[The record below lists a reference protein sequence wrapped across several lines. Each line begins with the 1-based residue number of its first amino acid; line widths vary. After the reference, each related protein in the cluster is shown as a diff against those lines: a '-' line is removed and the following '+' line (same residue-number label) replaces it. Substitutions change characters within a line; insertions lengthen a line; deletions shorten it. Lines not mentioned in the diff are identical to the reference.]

1 MGSDRNGL
9 RILDHLIHFKSNE
22 RSYLYVEY
30 RDVPPTPIQTR
41 RSGYSGLMLKRATA
55 VAALLAAPVAV
66 LAGCDSNQTSGETT
80 SSSTSA
86 AAGEQAIK
94 AELKAPDGRSVANAT
109 IDFANGYATVTVET
123 VAAGILAPG
132 SHGMHIHSVGK
143 CEANSVAPTGGAS
156 GDFNSAGGH
165 LQVGGRTEHPAS
177 GDLTPLNVRS
187 DGSGKVVA
195 TTDAFKQED
204 LTGPEGSALI
214 IHQGPD
220 NFANIPQRYT
230 HDGVPGPDAET
241 LATGD
246 SGGRVACAVLAPAS
260 VSATTSVSTST
271 STVTETT
278 GAPVPP
284 ATSAT
289 TTSPTSSTST
299 TTTTTPSTST
309 TTTTSPASPAPP
321 PGG

>member
-1 MGSDRNGL
+1 
-9 RILDHLIHFKSNE
+9 
-22 RSYLYVEY
+22 
-30 RDVPPTPIQTR
+30 
-41 RSGYSGLMLKRATA
+41 MLKRATA
-55 VAALLAAPVAV
+55 AAALLAAPVAV
-66 LAGCDSNQTSGETT
+66 LAGCDTNQTSGEQTT
-80 SSSTSA
+80 SPTTTSA
-86 AAGEQAIK
+86 APGEQTIK
-94 AELKAPDGRSVANAT
+94 AELKAPDGKPVANAT
-109 IDFANGYATVTVET
+109 IDFTGGFATVTVET
-123 VAAGILAPG
+123 VAGGTLSPG

-195 TTDAFKQED
+195 TTDAFKADD
-204 LTGPEGSALI
+204 LKGPEGSALI
-214 IHQGPD
+214 IHSGPD

-246 SGGRVACAVLAPAS
+246 SGGRVACAVLAPATA
-260 VSATTSVSTST
+260 SATTTVSTST

-278 GAPVPP
+278 AAPVPP
-284 ATSAT
+284 ATSPT
-289 TTSPTSSTST
+289 TTSPSPTTTT
-299 TTTTTPSTST
+299 TTTTTPTTST
-309 TTTTSPASPAPP
+309 TTTTSPPASPP

>member
-1 MGSDRNGL
+1 
-9 RILDHLIHFKSNE
+9 
-22 RSYLYVEY
+22 
-30 RDVPPTPIQTR
+30 
-41 RSGYSGLMLKRATA
+41 
-55 VAALLAAPVAV
+55 
-66 LAGCDSNQTSGETT
+66 LAGCSSSQTNSEKTSTSTTT
-80 SSSTSA
+80 STSSA
-86 AAGEQAIK
+86 AAGAQTIK
-94 AELKAPDGRSVANAT
+94 AELKSPDGKPVANAT

-123 VAAGILAPG
+123 VAGSGLSPG

-143 CEANSVAPTGGAS
+143 CEANSVAPTGGPP
-156 GDFNSAGGH
+156 GNFDSAGGH
-165 LQVGGRTEHPAS
+165 LQAGGHTGHPAS

-195 TTDAFKQED
+195 TTDAFTADD
-204 LTGPEGSALI
+204 LKGPEGSALI
-214 IHQGPD
+214 IHEGPD

-246 SGGRVACAVLAPAS
+246 AGGRVACAVLAPATA
-260 VSATTSVSTST
+260 SASVSTST

-284 ATSAT
+284 ATSPT
-289 TTSPTSSTST
+289 TPSATSPTS
-299 TTTTTPSTST
+299 TTTPTTTASTSG
-309 TTTTSPASPAPP
+309 TTTTSSPASAP

>member
-1 MGSDRNGL
+1 M
-9 RILDHLIHFKSNE
+9 LI
-22 RSYLYVEY
+22 
-30 RDVPPTPIQTR
+30 
-41 RSGYSGLMLKRATA
+41 RASA
-55 VAALLAAPVAV
+55 AAALLATPVAL
-66 LAGCDSNQTSGETT
+66 LAGCSSNQSGNEQTTTT
-80 SSSTSA
+80 SATTKASA
-86 AAGEQAIK
+86 QTIK
-94 AELKAPDGRSVANAT
+94 AELKSPDGKPVANAT
-109 IDFANGYATVTVET
+109 IDFTSGFATVTVET
-123 VAAGILAPG
+123 VGPGTLSPG

-143 CEANSVAPTGGAS
+143 CEANSVAPTGGES
-156 GDFNSAGGH
+156 GAFNSAGGH

-204 LTGPEGSALI
+204 LKGAEGSALI
-214 IHQGPD
+214 IHEGPD

-260 VSATTSVSTST
+260 ATTTTSVSTST
-271 STVTETT
+271 STVTT

-284 ATSAT
+284 ATSPTTTT
-289 TTSPTSSTST
+289 TTSPTTT
-299 TTTTTPSTST
+299 TTTTTPSYTTTTTT
-309 TTTTSPASPAPP
+309 TTTTSPPPPPP

>member
-1 MGSDRNGL
+1 
-9 RILDHLIHFKSNE
+9 
-22 RSYLYVEY
+22 
-30 RDVPPTPIQTR
+30 
-41 RSGYSGLMLKRATA
+41 MLNQATVAIA
-55 VAALLAAPVAV
+55 VLAAPVAV
-66 LAGCDSNQTSGETT
+66 LAGCSSSQTNSEKTSTATTT
-80 SSSTSA
+80 STNSA
-86 AAGEQAIK
+86 AAGAQTIK
-94 AELKAPDGRSVANAT
+94 AELKSPDGKPVANAT

-123 VAAGILAPG
+123 VAGSGLSPG

-143 CEANSVAPTGGAS
+143 CEANSVAPTGGPP
-156 GDFNSAGGH
+156 GNFDSAGGH
-165 LQVGGRTEHPAS
+165 LQVGGHTGHPAS

-195 TTDAFKQED
+195 TTDAFTADD
-204 LTGPEGSALI
+204 LKGPEGSALI
-214 IHQGPD
+214 IHEGPD

-246 SGGRVACAVLAPAS
+246 AGARVACAVLAPATA
-260 VSATTSVSTST
+260 SASVSTST

-284 ATSAT
+284 ATSPT
-289 TTSPTSSTST
+289 TTSPTSPTST
-299 TTTTTPSTST
+299 TAPTTTPSTSV
-309 TTTTSPASPAPP
+309 TTTTSSPASVP